1 MKYTKYYILV
11 LMAAT
16 MLAACHEDDD
26 FAGQNVEFCVRAAWQ
41 NGLDGSVA
49 TRALTST
56 DILADGT
63 TDIVIATD
71 DYPSTIN
78 VHCNDGNDFV
88 LTKGASKCN
97 NHPEYW
103 SYSTTVLYKDK
114 MLVRHELEFN
124 ATAVVD
130 ATNTNPELGDVVE
143 GSFDYRN
150 LHDGH
155 ILLTLHH
162 TKALVRFAFTVNDQY
177 DKIRYIKVTGIKL
190 NGTDCYVE
198 EAVLNKGK
206 MTLIAYAYI
215 NPSHDAQGNALT
227 GSGLISTDTENT
239 IECTYNI
246 YDKDDDSLDHLT
258 RKDVVA
264 KNTFKLNSLKDK
276 SNNLVKEIKS
286 GYYYDLKVTLNPDY
300 LYVLSEHDNKH
311 ITIN

>member
-1 MKYTKYYILV
+1 MMRLMKDIRYNILLLV
-11 LMAAT
+11 AAT

-26 FAGQNVEFCVRAAWQ
+26 FAGQDVEFCVRAAWQ

-49 TRALTST
+49 TRALTAT

-78 VHCNDGNDFV
+78 VHCTDGNDFV

-97 NHPEYW
+97 NHPDYW
-103 SYSTTVLYKDK
+103 SYSTNVLYKDK
-114 MLVRHELEFN
+114 MLARHELKFN

-162 TKALVRFAFTVNDQY
+162 TKALVRFAFKVSAQY
-177 DKIRYIKVTGIKL
+177 DKIRYIKVTKIVL
-190 NGTDCYVE
+190 NGKECTLVDK
-198 EAVLNKGK
+198 VLTQSGQF
-206 MTLIAYAYI
+206 IAYAYVD
-215 NPSHDAQGNALT
+215 PEVVTTS
-227 GSGLISTDTENT
+227 SENT
-239 IECTYNI
+239 IQCTYNI
-246 YDKDDDSLDHLT
+246 YDKDDTTTDHIT
-258 RKDVVA
+258 RADVVA
-264 KNTFKLNSLKDK
+264 KNSFKLNGLS
-276 SNNLVKEIKS
+276 EINP
-286 GYYYDLKVTLNPDY
+286 GYYYDLNVTLNPDY

>member
-26 FAGQNVEFCVRAAWQ
+26 FAGQDVEFCVRAAWQ

-49 TRALTST
+49 TRALTAT

-78 VHCNDGNDFV
+78 VHCTDDGNDFV

-97 NHPEYW
+97 NHPDFW
-103 SYSTTVLYKDK
+103 SYSTNVLYKDK
-114 MLVRHELEFN
+114 MLARHKLKFN

-162 TKALVRFAFTVNDQY
+162 TKALVRFAFKVSAQY
-177 DKIRYIKVTGIKL
+177 DKIRYIKVTKIVL
-190 NGTDCYVE
+190 NGKECTLVDK
-198 EAVLNKGK
+198 VLTQSGQF
-206 MTLIAYAYI
+206 IAYAYVD
-215 NPSHDAQGNALT
+215 P
-227 GSGLISTDTENT
+227 TEVTTKNT
-239 IECTYNI
+239 IQCTYNI
-246 YDKDDDSLDHLT
+246 YDKDDTTTDHIT
-258 RKDVVA
+258 RADVVA
-264 KNTFKLNSLKDK
+264 KNSFKLNGLS
-276 SNNLVKEIKS
+276 EIKP
-286 GYYYDLKVTLNPDY
+286 GYYYDLNVTLNPDY

-311 ITIN
+311 ITIE

>member
-1 MKYTKYYILV
+1 MKYTRYYLLV

-26 FAGQNVEFCVRAAWQ
+26 FAEQNVEFCVRAAWQ
-41 NGLDGSVA
+41 NGLSGGVA
-49 TRALTST
+49 TRALTAT

-114 MLVRHELEFN
+114 MLMRHELEFN

-162 TKALVRFAFTVNDQY
+162 TRALVRFAFKVSAQY
-177 DKIRYIKVTGIKL
+177 DKIRYIKVTKIVL
-190 NGTDCYVE
+190 NGKECTLVDK
-198 EAVLNKGK
+198 VLTQSGQF
-206 MTLIAYAYI
+206 IAYAYVD
-215 NPSHDAQGNALT
+215 PEVVTTS
-227 GSGLISTDTENT
+227 SENT
-239 IECTYNI
+239 IQCTYNI
-246 YDKDDDSLDHLT
+246 YDKDDTTTDHIT
-258 RKDVVA
+258 RADVVA
-264 KNTFKLNSLKDK
+264 KNSFKLNGLS
-276 SNNLVKEIKS
+276 EINP
-286 GYYYDLKVTLNPDY
+286 GYYYDLNVTLNPDY

>member
-1 MKYTKYYILV
+1 MNYTRYYILV

-26 FAGQNVEFCVRAAWQ
+26 FAGQDVEFCVRAAWQ

-56 DILADGT
+56 DILTDGI
-63 TDIVIATD
+63 TDIVIATA

-88 LTKGASKCN
+88 LSKGVSTCN

-114 MLVRHELEFN
+114 MLARHELKFK

-162 TKALVRFAFTVNDQY
+162 TKALVRFAFQVDAKY
-177 DKIRYIKVTGIKL
+177 DKIRYIKITGINL
-190 NGTDCYVE
+190 NGYDCYVKDV
-198 EAVLNKGK
+198 VLTTSGQ
-206 MTLIAYAYI
+206 LISYAYVD
-215 NPSHDAQGNALT
+215 PKEVTVDK
-227 GSGLISTDTENT
+227 ENT
-239 IECTYNI
+239 IKCKYNI
-246 YDKDDDSLDHLT
+246 YDKDDSAADHLT
-258 RKDVVA
+258 REGVVA
-264 KNTFKLNSLKDK
+264 QNKFKFGSLKDA
-276 SNNLVKEIKS
+276 NGNAVTEIKA
-286 GYYYDLKVTLNPDY
+286 GFYYDLRVTLNPDY
-300 LYVLSEHDNKH
+300 LYVLAEHDNKH
-311 ITIN
+311 ITIE